1 MLEEEDDY
9 LYFLSLD
16 YKIIWNDFSVYFPL
30 ENGDASTIIE
40 NQRVAKI
47 KIKKLS
53 VQYKDALAV
62 IIHDILQDITEAQIR
77 KNIKMIEKGV

>member
-9 LYFLSLD
+9 LNFLPLD
-16 YKIIWNDFSVYFPL
+16 YKIIWNHFSVYFPL

>member
-9 LYFLSLD
+9 LNFLSLD

-53 VQYKDALAV
+53 VQYKHALAV